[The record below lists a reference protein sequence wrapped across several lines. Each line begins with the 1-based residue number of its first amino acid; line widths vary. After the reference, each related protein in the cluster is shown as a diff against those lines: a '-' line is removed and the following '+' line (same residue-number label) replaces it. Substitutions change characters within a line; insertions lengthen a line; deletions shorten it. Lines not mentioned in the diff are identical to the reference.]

1 MTCIL
6 RAFSW
11 KLTPDVF
18 IQQHCN
24 VILLHRDHEDA
35 SFNLEAPATYTNKMM
50 TVFHQDPGTLQNG
63 CHQSSNYTS
72 SPYVIRYTLAY
83 LATVQLALRLLRTI
97 FLMQFDS
104 SFYQGVFKDYTLSVV
119 SKSPDNVVSSLSP
132 SLHIHIFHFK
142 ICPGLSVTQA
152 TSTFLY
158 SLYHLLS
165 STLIF

>member
-1 MTCIL
+1 M
-6 RAFSW
+6 
-11 KLTPDVF
+11 F

-24 VILLHRDHEDA
+24 VILVHRDQEDA

-97 FLMQFDS
+97 FMMQFDS
-104 SFYQGVFKDYTLSVV
+104 SFYQGIFKDYTLLDARV
-119 SKSPDNVVSSLSP
+119 PIMLSP
-132 SLHIHIFHFK
+132 LFPLHYISTYFTLRSVQDCQLPRLHQPSSIPYITYCLLHLSFK
-142 ICPGLSVTQA
+142 PCKLEFLTPVQA
-152 TSTFLY
+152 
-158 SLYHLLS
+158 
-165 STLIF
+165 